1 MRYKLLGN
9 SGLRVSELCLGT
21 MTFGEDWGWG
31 SDKEES
37 RAVFQAFAE
46 AGGNFLDTANIYTNG
61 TSETLVGEFVK
72 GDREKWVI
80 ATKYSLNTRPG
91 DVNACG
97 NHRKNLFQA
106 VEASLKRLGTDYID
120 LLWLHLWDSLTPIEE
135 VMRAFDDLV
144 RMGKVLYIGISD
156 SPAWIVSQ
164 GNTLAT
170 LRGWTPFIGLQI
182 EYSLKERTP
191 ERELLP
197 MAKALNIG
205 VTAWSPLGGGVLTGK
220 YNQPNPVDGRLSMT
234 DQPFQIFDRDL
245 KIAETVLEIAREI
258 GKSPAQVALNWLR
271 NRPNSVIPI
280 IGARRLS
287 QLQDNLACVDFNLTG
302 EQLQRLDNISAI
314 SLGFPQELL
323 ASQFVGDIL
332 LGGVAAQ
339 LDR

>member
-31 SDKEES
+31 ADKEES

-46 AGGNFLDTANIYTNG
+46 TGGNFLDTANIYTNG

-120 LLWLHLWDSLTPIEE
+120 LLWLHIWDSLTPMEE

-164 GNTLAT
+164 ANTLAT

-220 YNQPNPVDGRLSMT
+220 YNQPHPVDGRLSMT
-234 DQPFQIFDRDL
+234 DQPFQILDRDL

-271 NRPNSVIPI
+271 NRPNPIIPI

-323 ASQFVGDIL
+323 ASQFVRDIL

-339 LDR
+339 LD

>member
-31 SDKEES
+31 ADKEES

-120 LLWLHLWDSLTPIEE
+120 LLWLHIWDSLTPMEE

-164 GNTLAT
+164 ANTLAT

-220 YNQPNPVDGRLSMT
+220 YNQPHPVDGRLSMT
-234 DQPFQIFDRDL
+234 DQPFQILDRDL

-271 NRPNSVIPI
+271 NRPNPIIPI

-323 ASQFVGDIL
+323 ASQFVRDIL

>member
-31 SDKEES
+31 ADKEES

-120 LLWLHLWDSLTPIEE
+120 LLWLHIWDSLTPMEE

-164 GNTLAT
+164 ANTLAT

-234 DQPFQIFDRDL
+234 DQPFQILDRDL

-271 NRPNSVIPI
+271 NRPNPIIPI

-323 ASQFVGDIL
+323 ASQFVRDIL
-332 LGGVAAQ
+332 LGRVAAQ
-339 LDR
+339 LD

>member
-31 SDKEES
+31 ADKEES

-234 DQPFQIFDRDL
+234 DQPFQILDRDL

-271 NRPNSVIPI
+271 NRPNPIIPI

-323 ASQFVGDIL
+323 ASQFVRDIL

>member
-31 SDKEES
+31 ADKEES

-120 LLWLHLWDSLTPIEE
+120 LLWLHIWDSLTPIEE

-164 GNTLAT
+164 ANTLAT

-234 DQPFQIFDRDL
+234 DQPFQILDRDL

-271 NRPNSVIPI
+271 NRPNPIIPI

-323 ASQFVGDIL
+323 ASQFVRDIL

>member
-46 AGGNFLDTANIYTNG
+46 AGGNFLDTANLYTNG

-80 ATKYSLNTRPG
+80 ATKYSLNTRTG

-164 GNTLAT
+164 ANTLAT

-258 GKSPAQVALNWLR
+258 GKSPAQVGLNWLR

-287 QLQDNLACVDFNLTG
+287 QLQDNLACVDFNLTR

-314 SLGFPQELL
+314 SLGFPHELL
-323 ASQFVGDIL
+323 ASQFVCDIL

>member
-21 MTFGEDWGWG
+21 MTFGQDWGWG
-31 SDKEES
+31 ADKEES

-164 GNTLAT
+164 ANTLAT

-234 DQPFQIFDRDL
+234 DQPFQILDRDL

-271 NRPNSVIPI
+271 NRPNPIIPI

-314 SLGFPQELL
+314 SLGFPHELL
-323 ASQFVGDIL
+323 ASQFVCDIL